1 MVGKCTL
8 QGSIVAIAI
17 NAMPTYSLIYNIDT
31 RRRLGKVFTRFFVMT
46 SPKNITGIRVSK
58 GLKYSSKA
66 IRDWFKDRLLAKN
79 FPAVCTKLRS
89 FALKLKRLRTFICFY
104 KHIF

>member
-1 MVGKCTL
+1 M

-17 NAMPTYSLIYNIDT
+17 NSMPTYSLIYNIDT

-58 GLKYSSKA
+58 GLKYSSQA
-66 IRDWFKDRLLAKN
+66 IRDWFKDRLRAKN
-79 FPAVCTKLRS
+79 FTAAVCPKLHS
-89 FALKLKRLRTFICFY
+89 FAFKLKCLMTYILSD
-104 KHIF
+104 